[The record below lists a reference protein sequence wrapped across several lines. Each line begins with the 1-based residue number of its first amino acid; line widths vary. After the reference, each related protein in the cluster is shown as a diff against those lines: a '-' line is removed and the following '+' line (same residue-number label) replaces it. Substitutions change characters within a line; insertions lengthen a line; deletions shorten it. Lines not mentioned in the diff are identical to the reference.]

1 MNHFEN
7 IIFTLFLLKIWFYH
21 ALWPKCES
29 VSRFGEPWGGTA
41 VSQSVSQYEV
51 HKAQIRCFNRNM
63 KLNSMKRV
71 TDAAAAP
78 DFKRLKDTRSV
89 SRRFKHSLMG
99 LTKEDFLQP
108 LKLCGN
114 TFSADFGDWK
124 VWNWRRIRSCC
135 HREAIFLRAC
145 VSDYVVMGILETFL
159 LLLLLRSLCC
169 PFEVPKSFFV
179 VCGVGRSG
187 RRLSIRPHKAIRAT
201 TAVRIL
207 VFGTDKSKLSLRVR
221 MKVILPQKLAIR
233 FICINA
239 LAGVIRIH

>member
-1 MNHFEN
+1 M
-7 IIFTLFLLKIWFYH
+7 
-21 ALWPKCES
+21 
-29 VSRFGEPWGGTA
+29 SRFGEPWGGTA

-124 VWNWRRIRSCC
+124 SLELKTDSVLLSQRSD
-135 HREAIFLRAC
+135 FLAC
-145 VSDYVVMGILETFL
+145 VRFG
-159 LLLLLRSLCC
+159 LCC
-169 PFEVPKSFFV
+169 D
-179 VCGVGRSG
+179 G
-187 RRLSIRPHKAIRAT
+187 H
-201 TAVRIL
+201 
-207 VFGTDKSKLSLRVR
+207 FGNFSPSPPSPLFMLSLRGTEKFFCCLRRREVGTAS
-221 MKVILPQKLAIR
+221 VDPAP
-233 FICINA
+233 
-239 LAGVIRIH
+239 